1 MGREGWD
8 YHQRKTLSIEKRRRD
23 RRERQGELSIERR
36 RQRRGREGLDFHQEK
51 KKMVLSRRKRGTKE
65 ARGRE
70 KGENLTENLLIRQI
84 LTDSSRFRIPYM
96 APTMQL
102 LVLRPNPIAV
112 EWSIR
117 DRCSCTSLTL
127 GFLDFIKFE
136 KNVCCMFSSVVSLHF
151 SCV

>member
-1 MGREGWD
+1 MGLSSAKNTFHRKETKRQERETGGAF
-8 YHQRKTLSIEKRRRD
+8 YREK
-23 RRERQGELSIERR
+23 ETETGERR
-36 RQRRGREGLDFHQEK
+36 VGFSSGKK

-127 GFLDFIKFE
+127 GFLDFIKFD
-136 KNVCCMFSSVVSLHF
+136 KHVCCMFSSVVSLHF